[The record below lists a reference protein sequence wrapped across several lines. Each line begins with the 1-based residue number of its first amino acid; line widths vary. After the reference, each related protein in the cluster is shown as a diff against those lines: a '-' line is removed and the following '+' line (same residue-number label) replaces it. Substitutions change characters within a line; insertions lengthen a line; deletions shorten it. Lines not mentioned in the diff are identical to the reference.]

1 MNRGV
6 KAPSSRAVFTSSSG
20 AADRLCRPLSAAVRP
35 LSENQGGAVILDLRA
50 ATLVDAD
57 SVADVYLRSRKE
69 LVACAPLVHSDETV
83 RDWIRQHLIPAGH
96 TTVAVVDHLVVG
108 LLAVSKGTD
117 CSWIDQLYLLPGW
130 VGCGIGTRLLE
141 LARRE
146 LLPPI
151 RLYTFQCN
159 QPARYFYEHR
169 GFNAIAFGDGS
180 GNEEK
185 CPDILYEWEPRR

>member
-1 MNRGV
+1 M
-6 KAPSSRAVFTSSSG
+6 
-20 AADRLCRPLSAAVRP
+20 
-35 LSENQGGAVILDLRA
+35 ILDLRA

-69 LVACAPLVHSDETV
+69 LVACAPLVHSDET
-83 RDWIRQHLIPAGH
+83 
-96 TTVAVVDHLVVG
+96 
-108 LLAVSKGTD
+108 
-117 CSWIDQLYLLPGW
+117 SWIDQLYLLPGW
-130 VGCGIGTRLLE
+130 AGCGIGTRLLE
-141 LARRE
+141 LARSE

-169 GFNAIAFGDGS
+169 GFKAIAFGDGS